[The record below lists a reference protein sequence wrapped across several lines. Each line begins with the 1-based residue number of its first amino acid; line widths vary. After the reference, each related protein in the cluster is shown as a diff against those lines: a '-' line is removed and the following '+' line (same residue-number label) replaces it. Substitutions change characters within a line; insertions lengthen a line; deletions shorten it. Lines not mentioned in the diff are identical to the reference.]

1 MPMNYSLPK
10 EHSLTLVINGV
21 PAQKLICT
29 DEALKALVFGYL
41 YNEGYITASSDVLE
55 LAFYDRHSRAE
66 IKLAAD
72 IRRGAVPMR
81 LSGFG
86 GVSLGVSINIEKIP
100 LQRLFGRAYV
110 SSCAKEAEGL
120 ATMYAAT
127 GGMHCSALFDGEKLL
142 MHYEDIGRHNSF
154 DKLSGRCLLE
164 RIDAKDCLL
173 ITTGRVSEDMVKKA
187 ARLGISLI
195 ASYSTATEN
204 AAQLAERCGITLI
217 GYIQKDPRVY
227 SCEERLC

>member
-1 MPMNYSLPK
+1 MSMNYSLPK

-29 DEALKALVFGYL
+29 DEALKALVYGYL
-41 YNEGYITASSDVLE
+41 YNEGYITAPSDVKE
-55 LAFYDRHSRAE
+55 LAFSSDHSRAE
-66 IKLAAD
+66 ISLDVSVKKET
-72 IRRGAVPMR
+72 VPVR

-86 GVSLGVSINIEKIP
+86 GASLGGSASIKKIP
-100 LQRLFGRAYV
+100 LQRLFGLAYV

-127 GGMHCSALFDGEKLL
+127 GGIHCSALFDEEKLL

-173 ITTGRVSEDMVKKA
+173 ISTGRVSEDMVKKA

-204 AAQLAERCGITLI
+204 AAQLAEHFGITLM
-217 GYIQKDPRVY
+217 GYVRKEPRVY
-227 SCEERLC
+227 CCEERLC

>member
-10 EHSLTLVINGV
+10 EHSLTLVLNGV
-21 PAQKLICT
+21 PTQKLICT

-41 YNEGYITASSDVLE
+41 YNEGYITAPSDVLE
-55 LAFYDRHSRAE
+55 LAFYEQHSRAE

-72 IRRGAVPMR
+72 ILHDAVPVR

-86 GVSLGVSINIEKIP
+86 GASMGGSAGIRKIP

-120 ATMYAAT
+120 AKMHAAT
-127 GGMHCSALFDGEKLL
+127 GGMHCSAIFDDEKLL

-173 ITTGRVSEDMVKKA
+173 ISTGRVSEDMVKKA

-204 AAQLAERCGITLI
+204 AAQLAERFGITLM
-217 GYIQKDPRVY
+217 GYVRKEPRVY
-227 SCEERLC
+227 CCEERLC